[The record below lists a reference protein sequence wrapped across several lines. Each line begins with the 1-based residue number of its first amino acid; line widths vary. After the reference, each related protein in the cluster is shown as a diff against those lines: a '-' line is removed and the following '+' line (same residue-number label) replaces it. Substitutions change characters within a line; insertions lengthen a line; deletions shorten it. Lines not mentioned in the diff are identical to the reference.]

1 MKRLPEYFERK
12 GWCHQE
18 AFREGR
24 VAVYRRWKQGSV
36 AFHYETIVIREQH
49 ERVLST
55 PGSPVMPAMELY
67 PSSEAWGKNGFTCS
81 TFEEAKQK
89 ADFLLKRQLN

>member
-1 MKRLPEYFERK
+1 MKHLPEYFERK
-12 GWCHQE
+12 GWCHKE
-18 AFREGR
+18 AIRIGK
-24 VAVYRRWKQGSV
+24 VAVYRRYKPGSQS
-36 AFHYETIVIREQH
+36 FHYETIVIREQR
-49 ERVLST
+49 ERVLNT

-67 PSSEAWGKNGFTCS
+67 PSSEAWGKNGFTYS